1 MLALLAF
8 LLIDSPADTVL
19 DLVQPY
25 EVRSASGEWRATIDP
40 SSRLGEGPCN
50 VRVERNGELAW
61 EKQWEFTFLECVLA
75 DSGSLVGA
83 GYVYEPPE
91 GGIRTAL
98 VVNILDQHGRT
109 CFEERAPSLSTD
121 WLRDPENPKFKG
133 LFLDSRRQSV
143 VVRTLVEVNRS
154 LSVHWTHYALDG
166 SGRTEFRD
174 PRQAVEVPSWKKYVL
189 GAVQPPDTGL
199 LLVQL
204 SKLAD
209 DKNRGAWFKL
219 LDESGAVVWELD
231 KPWLPALDRESIDG
245 IRQQARP
252 SELAILG
259 CPGPRQFEVGL
270 AADRARVTYE
280 IRAATGPRTW
290 TAVEVARAPWRSS
303 FRFLP
308 PSVTPTP
315 LALVPLEIIE
325 LDEWA
330 VFATGRTV
338 VVALHPEPSNTLT
351 EVCWTKPWKYELRS
365 TASKSRTRITRISG
379 LPQDRCIRQW
389 TALSD
394 HRWLAV
400 TNRRR
405 GERAS
410 AWIVDGA
417 SGVADELTGLP
428 DWIAPQTERLE
439 DGFVAL
445 SGGRGSGAEPTLMAF
460 DRCGEP
466 RWQLRAFAAES
477 GEAPLSAPRVEDIVD
492 LAVGPDHT
500 IYLLDSDRAQ
510 VHCVDVHG
518 ERLSS
523 IELPPATSEDKRR
536 FTQLRAAPDGR
547 LLVLETVQGATP
559 VWRRMTLEGVVL
571 DSFRLHA
578 RHDSHVDELNR
589 RLVVDSAGQ
598 LWSSISGESARF
610 DAAGLEIRKNWGS
623 MHRTPFPRVTTLQ
636 FDELGGLLLFESLTK
651 TVYAFRHSGE
661 FERGFELDPRDRAGV
676 PDRGRFSSRVSTNTR
691 VASRHDGGLTVLD
704 GQGNSRAFDPLGR
717 LVVDER
723 FNYEWAHWL
732 ADGSAWVARGNP
744 YGDCVA
750 RRLWPDRSVRAT
762 VQRDSR
768 GQFFEEI
775 DALAVGPK
783 DHVALLVK
791 GNYERR
797 VQFHDGDGALL
808 QELTLPWMPDSL
820 HTVTS
825 LAWRDPWIL
834 IGGRSRK
841 ALLISLRD
849 GSIHGL
855 EAPRPI
861 SGPMAWTLSPDGRE
875 VWCALAEPLS
885 ILRFALPE

>member
-1 MLALLAF
+1 MLALLAA

-19 DLVQPY
+19 ELVQPY
-25 EVRSASGEWRATIDP
+25 EVRSASGEWRAAIDP

-50 VRVERNGELAW
+50 VRVERNGELVW
-61 EKQWEFTFLECVLA
+61 ERQWPFTFLECVLA

-109 CFEERAPSLSTD
+109 CFEERAPSLSSN
-121 WLRDPENPKFKG
+121 WIRDPENPTFKG

-143 VVRTLVEVNRS
+143 VVRTLVEVDRRI
-154 LSVHWTHYALDG
+154 SVHWTHYALDG

-174 PRQAVEVPSWKKYVL
+174 PRQAVEVPSWKKHVL
-189 GAVQPPDTGL
+189 GALQPPDTGL

-204 SKLAD
+204 SKLGD
-209 DKNRGAWFKL
+209 DTDRGAWFKL

-245 IRQQARP
+245 IRQHSRP

-270 AADRARVTYE
+270 AAESARVTYE
-280 IRAATGPRTW
+280 IRAATGPRNW
-290 TAVEVARAPWRSS
+290 TVVEVARAPWRSS
-303 FRFLP
+303 FRFPP
-308 PSVTPTP
+308 PSVTPAP
-315 LALVPLEIIE
+315 LALAPLEMIE

-330 VFATGRTV
+330 AFATGRTV
-338 VVALHPEPSNTLT
+338 VAAFSPEPSGAVT
-351 EVCWTKPWKYELRS
+351 EVCWTKPWRYELRS
-365 TASKSRTRITRISG
+365 SASKTRTRITRISG

-400 TNRRR
+400 ANRRH

-410 AWIVDGA
+410 AWIVDGS
-417 SGVADELTGLP
+417 SGAADELTGLP
-428 DWIAPQTERLE
+428 DWTAPKTERLE
-439 DGFVAL
+439 DGFVAV
-445 SGGRGSGAEPTLMAF
+445 SGGRRSGTEPTLMAF
-460 DRCGEP
+460 DRCGEL
-466 RWQLRAFAAES
+466 RWRVRALARDSAEGSLGAAID
-477 GEAPLSAPRVEDIVD
+477 GEIVD

-500 IYLLDSDRAQ
+500 IYLLDSARAQ
-510 VHCVDVHG
+510 VHRVDARG

-523 IELPPATSEDKRR
+523 ITLPPATSNEKRVL
-536 FTQLRAAPDGR
+536 TQVRAEPGR
-547 LLVLETVQGATP
+547 GLLVLEKIPYATP
-559 VWRRMTLEGVVL
+559 LWRRVTPDGVLL
-571 DSFRLHA
+571 DGFRLRA
-578 RHDSHVDELNR
+578 RHESHVDELNR
-589 RLVVDSAGQ
+589 RLVSDSSGQ

-610 DAAGLEIRKNWGS
+610 DAAGFEVRKNWGS
-623 MHRTPFPRVTTLQ
+623 MHRTPFPTATTLQ
-636 FDELGGLLLFESLTK
+636 FDELGRLLVFESHTK
-651 TVYAFRHSGE
+651 SVYAFRHTGE
-661 FERGFELDPRDRAGV
+661 FERAFELDPRDRAGV
-676 PDRGRFSSRVSTNTR
+676 PDRGRFSTSVSTNR
-691 VASRHDGGLTVLD
+691 RAASRHDGGLSVLD
-704 GQGNSRAFDPLGR
+704 GYGNSRAFDALGR
-717 LVVDER
+717 LVADER

-808 QELTLPWMPDSL
+808 QELTLPWMPDSRY
-820 HTVTS
+820 TITS
-825 LAWRDPWIL
+825 FAWRDPWIL
-834 IGGRSRK
+834 IGGRWRT

-855 EAPRPI
+855 EAPLPI
-861 SGPMAWTLSPDGRE
+861 RGPMAWTLSPDGRE
-875 VWCALAEPLS
+875 VWCARAEPLS
-885 ILRFALPE
+885 IVRFALPE